1 MDYQDKVKR
10 MIDVLLDLET
20 DTMKVFINYEQDN
33 LEVEFYNPE
42 TMIGV
47 ARVLEWDSF
56 YSAVISMLDELH
68 ETIRIRR
75 KRMQKIIEE
84 RNK

>member
-42 TMIGV
+42 TTIGV

-68 ETIRIRR
+68 ETIRIHR
-75 KRMQKIIEE
+75 KIMQKIEE

>member
-10 MIDVLLDLET
+10 MIDVLMDLET

-42 TMIGV
+42 TTIGV

-68 ETIRIRR
+68 ETIRIHR
-75 KRMQKIIEE
+75 KRMQKIEE

>member
-42 TMIGV
+42 TRIGV

-75 KRMQKIIEE
+75 KRMQKIEE